1 MPEWVFIVHASSPDA
16 DPALVTKEAYEEVH
30 KPNGWRLAP
39 KSAIPEAVE
48 IPGDTSPPSPV
59 SKPPATKKRR

>member
-1 MPEWVFIVHASSPDA
+1 MPEWVFVVHPSSPKA

-30 KPNGWRLAP
+30 KANGWRLAP

-48 IPGDTSPPSPV
+48 IPGDTSPPVSPV
-59 SKPPATKKRR
+59 KSKSTKKRR